1 MKLIRCHILGIF
13 LISSLGFSTQVFFSP
28 NGGARAELVRLIQQ
42 SSANIDIAIY
52 SFTSKEL
59 GLAVSAAAKSGRKVR
74 VLADRD
80 QNKGKSS
87 VIPWIS
93 KYVEVRIL
101 PEPGVRGIM
110 HDKFMLI
117 GSRILTTGSYNW
129 TNNAE
134 YFNQENLLVITDTEM
149 IKAYHREF
157 EKLWS
162 QANPYKAYDNDPSF

>member
-1 MKLIRCHILGIF
+1 M
-13 LISSLGFSTQVFFSP
+13 GFASQVFFSP
-28 NGGARAELVRLIQQ
+28 NGGARAEIVQLIQQ
-42 SSANIDIAIY
+42 TTPSIDIAIY

-59 GLAVSAAAKSGRKVR
+59 GLAVAAAAKSGRKVR

-80 QNKGKSS
+80 QNKGKPS

-93 KYVEVRIL
+93 AYMEVRIL

-117 GSRILTTGSYNW
+117 GNRILTTGSYNW

-134 YFNQENLLVITDTEM
+134 YFNQENLMVITDTEM

-157 EKLWS
+157 EKLWI
-162 QANPYKAYDNDPSF
+162 QAKPYKAYDNDPSY